1 MTVFVL
7 AVTVTA
13 CGEGRPSYGEWS
25 AKWAEAQTVMPEF
38 TGAPIDRATCS
49 EALGALRTLSADLRT
64 TPDRHAL
71 DDVVREW
78 ISVAELTMF
87 ECPPRERDIDSFE
100 AAYRELGLLEAEV
113 AAVLELAD

>member
-13 CGEGRPSYGEWS
+13 CGGRPSFGEWS
-25 AKWAEAQTVMPEF
+25 AKWADVQTVMPEF

-78 ISVAELTMF
+78 LSVAELTMF

-113 AAVLELAD
+113 TAVLELSD